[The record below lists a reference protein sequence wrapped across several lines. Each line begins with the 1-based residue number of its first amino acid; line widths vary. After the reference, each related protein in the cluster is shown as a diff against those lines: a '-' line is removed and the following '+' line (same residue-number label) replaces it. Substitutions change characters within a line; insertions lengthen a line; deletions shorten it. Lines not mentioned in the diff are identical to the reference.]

1 MTYYQSIELE
11 QLQKERYLRRRKAI
25 IKKRK
30 RERFVSSLLII
41 ALFSICVALMIDFVR
56 FPECYLSTWRYQLKN
71 EILSGDQEMIDY
83 YNNTY
88 VSNGRILF
96 EEVK

>member
-11 QLQKERYLRRRKAI
+11 QLHKERYLRRRKAI

-30 RERFVSSLLII
+30 REKFISFLLITILFISCI
-41 ALFSICVALMIDFVR
+41 AIAIDFVR

-71 EILSGDQEMIDY
+71 DILSGNQEMIDY
-83 YNNTY
+83 YNDTY